1 MALVKLALSY
11 IGSNPAPATTLK
23 PTDPKGLAALK
34 VFGIE
39 SWSTCRLATRKNTC
53 MRSFDEFDLLLSL
66 RETLAELGFT
76 SPTEIQGEA
85 LPRLLNGQS
94 MAGVAQTG
102 SGKTIAYV
110 LPILHLVKSLELAK
124 DKIED
129 EARPRAVVVVPS
141 RDLGEQV
148 AKVFKQF
155 THHTRVRVRTLLGG
169 TSSEVARRN
178 VTGTFEVLVATPGR
192 ITQFLDRSLLSLSDV
207 RFLVFDEADQML
219 GDGFLNEAQQIND
232 ACAEE
237 HQLALFTATLSEN
250 VQELVHQLFDGAK
263 IIRAEDSTQ
272 PVQSLRTDNRKVPY
286 GNRLALLE
294 KLVKEKVEGGTIL
307 FVNTREQCDQL
318 AAEMAKLGQSYALY
332 RGEMEKVERRKNLR
346 AFRDGQAGF
355 LIATDLAAR
364 GLDVPHVNRVVNYH
378 MPRELDNYL
387 HRAGR
392 TARAGRAGTVINFV
406 TERDELLLEKLAAR
420 DRGEE
425 E

>member
-1 MALVKLALSY
+1 
-11 IGSNPAPATTLK
+11 
-23 PTDPKGLAALK
+23 
-34 VFGIE
+34 
-39 SWSTCRLATRKNTC
+39 

-66 RETLAELGFT
+66 RETLAEMGFT
-76 SPTEIQGEA
+76 TPTEIQTEA
-85 LPRLLNGQS
+85 LPRLLNGKS

-110 LPILHLVKSLELAK
+110 LPILHLVKTLELAK
-124 DKIED
+124 DRVEK
-129 EARPRAVVVVPS
+129 EARPRAVVLVPS

-169 TSSEVARRN
+169 TSSEVAKRN
-178 VTGTFEVLVATPGR
+178 VTGSFEVLVATPGR
-192 ITQFLDRSLLSLSDV
+192 ITQFLDRKLISLSDV

-219 GDGFLNEAQQIND
+219 GDGFLTEAEKIND
-232 ACAEE
+232 ACADE
-237 HQLALFTATLSEN
+237 HQLALFSATLSAN
-250 VQELVHQLFDGAK
+250 VQELVHQLFSDAK
-263 IIRAEDSTQ
+263 VVRADDSNQ
-272 PVQSLRTDNRKVPY
+272 PVQSLRTENRKVEN
-286 GNRLALLE
+286 GKRLPLLE
-294 KLVKEKVEGGTIL
+294 KLLKEKVEGGTIL

-318 AAEMAKLGQSYALY
+318 AEEMGKLGESYSLY
-332 RGEMEKVERRKNLR
+332 RGEMEKVERRQSLR
-346 AFRDGQAGF
+346 AFRDGKANF

-378 MPRELDNYL
+378 LPRELDNYI

-406 TERDELLLEKLAAR
+406 TERDEPLLAKLAKR
-420 DRGEE
+420 DQGEE

>member
-1 MALVKLALSY
+1 
-11 IGSNPAPATTLK
+11 
-23 PTDPKGLAALK
+23 
-34 VFGIE
+34 
-39 SWSTCRLATRKNTC
+39 

-66 RETLAELGFT
+66 RETLGELGFT

-85 LPRLLNGQS
+85 LPRLLHGQS

-124 DKIED
+124 DRIED
-129 EARPRAVVVVPS
+129 EASPRALVVVPS

-178 VTGTFEVLVATPGR
+178 VTGSFEVLVATPGR
-192 ITQFLDRSLLSLSDV
+192 ITQFLDRKLLSLNDV

-219 GDGFLNEAQQIND
+219 GDGFLDEAQKIND
-232 ACAEE
+232 ACADD
-237 HQLALFTATLSEN
+237 HQLALFTATLSDN
-250 VQELVHQLFDGAK
+250 VQELIHQIFGDAK
-263 IIRAEDSTQ
+263 VVRAEDSNQ
-272 PVQSLRTDNRKVPY
+272 PVLSLRTDNRKVPY
-286 GNRLALLE
+286 GNRLTLLE
-294 KLVKEKVEGGTIL
+294 KVVKEKVEGGTIL

-318 AAEMAKLGQSYALY
+318 AAEMGKLGQSYALY

-346 AFRDGQAGF
+346 AFRDGEASF

-378 MPRELDNYL
+378 LPRELDNYL

-406 TERDELLLEKLAAR
+406 TERDEPLLEKIAAR

-425 E
+425 D